1 MRFLDLISL
10 IVENLGRRKG
20 RVALTAIGVV
30 IGTAAVVILVS
41 LAIGLQQN
49 YTSQLGGIG
58 DLTQIQ
64 VYPNYG
70 EMAYGDKAMASS
82 SAAQTT
88 TGQTLITNQTITDLQ
103 AIPGVVS
110 VVARDSIRGQAVLKY
125 GELENYTNI
134 MGVSI
139 DDLSKMGFKLDS
151 GTLELK
157 RGTAIIGAPVQ
168 NNFYNPRQRPGQA
181 APEPPQLLDKNVKL
195 LLTKWNQDG
204 TTTNKT
210 VMVRIVGIIPETRGE
225 SDYSMYM
232 SMEDVTAYSE
242 WFQSKRINRAKE
254 GYMDAVVKADS
265 TEHVLDIAEQIKTL
279 GYQANTPQSFIE
291 GVNSYFMILQLIF
304 GGVGAVALLVAA
316 IGIANTMAMA
326 ILERTREIGLMKAV
340 GATNRDVLSVFLGE
354 SAGIGLLGGLGG
366 EFVGWAASKALNVL
380 MLSYLA
386 NRAAQIGSTP
396 PTEAISTPPWLMV
409 FTLLFAM
416 LVGLLSGLYPSLRAA
431 TLVPVTAL
439 KYE

>member
-20 RVALTAIGVV
+20 RVVMTAIGVV

-49 YTSQLGGIG
+49 YTSQIGGIG

-70 EMAYGDKAMASS
+70 DMYSEKAVSGNTV
-82 SAAQTT
+82 AQTSSPAM
-88 TGQTLITNQTITDLQ
+88 ITSQTISDLQ
-103 AIPGVVS
+103 AIPGVVT
-110 VVARDSIRGQAVLKY
+110 VVARDYIRGQAVVKY
-125 GELENYTNI
+125 GELENYPNI
-134 MGVSI
+134 IGMTVS
-139 DDLSKMGFKLDS
+139 DLSQLGFELKG
-151 GTLELK
+151 GTLELA
-157 RGTAIIGAPVQ
+157 RGTAVIGAPVQ
-168 NNFYNPRQRPGQA
+168 NNFYNPRQRPGQEM
-181 APEPPQLLDKNVKL
+181 PEPPDLLDKNVKL
-195 LLTKWNQDG
+195 VLTKWNSDG

-210 VMVRIVGIIPETRGE
+210 VMVRIVGVIPESRAE

-242 WFQSKRINRAKE
+242 WFQGKRINRAKE
-254 GYMDAVVKADS
+254 GYSDAIVKVDS
-265 TEHVLDIAEQIKTL
+265 TENVLDIAEQIKTL

-291 GVNSYFMILQLIF
+291 GVNSYFMILQIIF

-316 IGIANTMAMA
+316 IGIANTMSMA

-366 EFVGWAASKALNVL
+366 ELAGWSLISISSK
-380 MLSYLA
+380 
-386 NRAAQIGSTP
+386 
-396 PTEAISTPPWLMV
+396 
-409 FTLLFAM
+409 
-416 LVGLLSGLYPSLRAA
+416 
-431 TLVPVTAL
+431 
-439 KYE
+439 

>member
-20 RVALTAIGVV
+20 RVVMTAIGVV

-49 YTSQLGGIG
+49 YTSQIGGIG

-70 EMAYGDKAMASS
+70 DVYTEKAVSGNAVAQASS
-82 SAAQTT
+82 PTM
-88 TGQTLITNQTITDLQ
+88 ITSQTISDLQ
-103 AIPGVVS
+103 AIPGVVA
-110 VVARDSIRGQAVLKY
+110 VVARDYIRGQSVMKY
-125 GELENYTNI
+125 GELENYPNVIGMTTT
-134 MGVSI
+134 
-139 DDLSKMGFKLDS
+139 DLSQLGFEVQS
-151 GTLELK
+151 GTLELS
-157 RGTAIIGAPVQ
+157 RGTAVIGAPVQ

-181 APEPPQLLDKNVKL
+181 MPEPPDLLDKNVKL
-195 LLTKWNQDG
+195 VLTKWNEDG
-204 TTTNKT
+204 TTTTKT
-210 VMVRIVGIIPETRGE
+210 VLVRIVGIIPESRAE
-225 SDYSMYM
+225 SDYSVYM
-232 SMEDVTAYSE
+232 SMDDVTAYSE
-242 WFQSKRINRAKE
+242 WFQGKRINRAKE
-254 GYMDAVVKADS
+254 GYSDAIVKADS
-265 TEHVLDIAEQIKTL
+265 TENVLDIAEQIKTM

-291 GVNSYFMILQLIF
+291 GVNSYFMILQIIF

-316 IGIANTMAMA
+316 IGIANTMSMA

-366 EFVGWAASKALNVL
+366 ELAGWVACKALNVV
-380 MLSYLA
+380 MLSYLTS
-386 NRAAQIGSTP
+386 RAAQMGSTP
-396 PTEAISTPPWLMV
+396 PTQAISTPPWLMV
-409 FTLLFAM
+409 FTLVFAM
-416 LVGLLSGLYPSLRAA
+416 LVGLISGLYPSLRAA

>member
-20 RVALTAIGVV
+20 RVVMTAIGVV

-49 YTSQLGGIG
+49 YTSQIGGIG

-70 EMAYGDKAMASS
+70 DMYSEKAVSGNTV
-82 SAAQTT
+82 AQTSSPAM
-88 TGQTLITNQTITDLQ
+88 ITSQTISDLQ
-103 AIPGVVS
+103 AIPGVVT
-110 VVARDSIRGQAVLKY
+110 VVARDYIRGQAVVKY
-125 GELENYTNI
+125 GELENYPNI
-134 MGVSI
+134 IGMTVS
-139 DDLSKMGFKLDS
+139 DLSQLGFELKG
-151 GTLELK
+151 GTLELA
-157 RGTAIIGAPVQ
+157 RGTAVIGAPVQ
-168 NNFYNPRQRPGQA
+168 NNFYNPRQRPGQEM
-181 APEPPQLLDKNVKL
+181 PEPPDLLDKNVKL
-195 LLTKWNQDG
+195 VLTKWNSDG

-210 VMVRIVGIIPETRGE
+210 VMVRIVGVIPESRAE

-242 WFQSKRINRAKE
+242 WFQGKRINRAKE
-254 GYMDAVVKADS
+254 GYSDAIVKVDS
-265 TEHVLDIAEQIKTL
+265 TENVLDIAEQIKTL

-291 GVNSYFMILQLIF
+291 GVNSYFMILQIIF

-316 IGIANTMAMA
+316 IGIANTMSMA

-366 EFVGWAASKALNVL
+366 ELAGWVACKALNVV
-380 MLSYLA
+380 MLSYLTS
-386 NRAAQIGSTP
+386 RAAQMGSTP
-396 PTEAISTPPWLMV
+396 PTQAISTPPWLMA
-409 FTLLFAM
+409 FTLVFAM
-416 LVGLLSGLYPSLRAA
+416 LVGLISGLYPSLRAA